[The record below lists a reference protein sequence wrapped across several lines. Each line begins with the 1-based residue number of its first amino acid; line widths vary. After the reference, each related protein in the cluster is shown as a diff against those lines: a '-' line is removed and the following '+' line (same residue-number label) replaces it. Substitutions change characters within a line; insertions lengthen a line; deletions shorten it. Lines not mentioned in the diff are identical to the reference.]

1 MNEYKTVCADVEV
14 SLDEWSEAEL
24 VEYLTDLGYEVTKTP
39 ENTDWLMRLADAK
52 QYHPEKFDKLFS
64 EYVWKELGRIV

>member
-1 MNEYKTVCADVEV
+1 MSETKYVSADVEI

-24 VEYLTDLGYEVTKTP
+24 VEYLTDLGYEVTKSP

-52 QYHPEKFDKLFS
+52 
-64 EYVWKELGRIV
+64 